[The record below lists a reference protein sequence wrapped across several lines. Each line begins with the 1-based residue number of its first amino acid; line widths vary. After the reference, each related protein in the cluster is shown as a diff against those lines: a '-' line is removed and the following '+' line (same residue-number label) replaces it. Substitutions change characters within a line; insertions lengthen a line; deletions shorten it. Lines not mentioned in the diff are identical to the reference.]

1 MYAAAGKFASF
12 RRRRKSGRLRS
23 MSESHHHP
31 KLAESSMAMDAVRCG
46 ERSRL
51 FWVMILTAVT
61 MVAELA
67 AGFWTGS
74 LSLQGDAWHMLAH
87 LLSTGLSFAA
97 IVIAC
102 RPAPPD
108 KTYRYRRVE
117 ILAGLINGLA
127 LLPVAGYVLWEAIHR
142 LRAPH
147 AIEAKWTLIV
157 GAIGLVVNLICAA
170 LLHRHAH
177 HDLNMRGAFLHMV
190 ADSASSVGVL
200 LAAGAAW
207 ALGWNWA
214 DPAIAAGIAVLI
226 FIWCVS
232 LVRSSGAVL
241 LEAAPRHVDLEE
253 IRGAMKAVDGVL
265 EIHDLHVWTIT
276 SRMYALTA
284 HVRLRDDMPV
294 SRAEEVGRS
303 LRTVLDQRWE
313 INHATLQFE
322 VEEGSRLDCE
332 REHQPATG
340 HPHPR

>member
-1 MYAAAGKFASF
+1 MTI
-12 RRRRKSGRLRS
+12 

-31 KLAESSMAMDAVRCG
+31 KLAESSVAIDTVRCG
-46 ERSRL
+46 ERNRL
-51 FWVMILTAVT
+51 VWVMLLTAVT
-61 MVAELA
+61 MAAELV
-67 AGFWTGS
+67 AGFWTRS

-87 LLSTGLSFAA
+87 LLSTALSYAA
-97 IVIAC
+97 ILIAC

-108 KTYRYRRVE
+108 KTYRYWRVE

-127 LLPVAGYVLWEAIHR
+127 LLPVAGYVLWESIHR
-142 LRAPH
+142 LRVPQP
-147 AIEAKWTLIV
+147 IEAKWTLLV

-170 LLHRHAH
+170 LLHRHSH

-207 ALGWNWA
+207 AMGWTWA
-214 DPAIAAGIAVLI
+214 DPVIAALISVLI
-226 FIWCVS
+226 FIWCAA

-253 IRGAMKAVDGVL
+253 IRAAMKDVAGVL
-265 EIHDLHVWTIT
+265 EVHDLHVWTIT

-294 SRAEEVGRS
+294 SRAEEVGRA
-303 LRTVLDQRWE
+303 LRAVLDARWE

-332 REHQPATG
+332 RERAHQPATG
-340 HPHPR
+340 HPHPH

>member
-1 MYAAAGKFASF
+1 
-12 RRRRKSGRLRS
+12 

-31 KLAESSMAMDAVRCG
+31 KLAESSVAIDTLRCG

-51 FWVMILTAVT
+51 VWVMLLTAVT
-61 MVAELA
+61 MAAELA
-67 AGFWTGS
+67 AGFWTRS

-87 LLSTGLSFAA
+87 LLSTALSYAA
-97 IVIAC
+97 ILIAC

-108 KTYRYRRVE
+108 KTYRYWRVE

-127 LLPVAGYVLWEAIHR
+127 LLPVAGYVLWESIHR
-142 LRAPH
+142 LRAPQP
-147 AIEAKWTLIV
+147 IEAKWTLLV
-157 GAIGLVVNLICAA
+157 GAIGLVVNLVCAA
-170 LLHRHAH
+170 LLHRHSH
-177 HDLNMRGAFLHMV
+177 HDINMRGAFLHMM

-214 DPAIAAGIAVLI
+214 DPAIAALIAILI
-226 FIWCVS
+226 FVWCVS

-241 LEAAPRHVDLEE
+241 LEAAPRHVDLGE
-253 IRGAMKAVDGVL
+253 IRAAMKEVEGVL
-265 EIHDLHVWTIT
+265 EVHDLHVWTIT

-284 HVRLRDDMPV
+284 HVRLRDDMAV
-294 SRAEEVGRS
+294 SRAEEVGRA
-303 LRTVLDQRWE
+303 LRAVLDARWE

-332 REHQPATG
+332 REHKHQPATG
-340 HPHPR
+340 HPHPH